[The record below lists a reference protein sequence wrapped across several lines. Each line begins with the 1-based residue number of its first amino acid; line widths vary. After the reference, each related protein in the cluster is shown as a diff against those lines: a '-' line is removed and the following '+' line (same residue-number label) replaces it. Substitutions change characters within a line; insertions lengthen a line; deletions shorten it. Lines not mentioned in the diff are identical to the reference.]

1 MIIFELILNQ
11 YFLHILLYFKQYP
24 KLYSKVSSV
33 GPLSMQN
40 TGCPMRY
47 VAPVGPFSP
56 LWRTYPSPTGA
67 GVVTH
72 RDSMCGCG
80 GQCLLVAVL
89 TALSVLRFLRCC
101 SSGGPNVAAGGWHG
115 LRWETGSMGDRLAG
129 ATQGPVSIQWR
140 LSP

>member
-11 YFLHILLYFKQYP
+11 YFYIFYYILNNI
-24 KLYSKVSSV
+24 
-33 GPLSMQN
+33 QN
-40 TGCPMRY
+40 CTVKSAQWVHCQCRTQD
-47 VAPVGPFSP
+47 VQCDTFSP